1 MSTQRYVSNELTH
14 FVGRGMPADQQY
26 DLLVNQILKPG
37 WLTFSPHDRSLLR
50 SPSLNLG
57 TTISDGKMIS
67 HQVICFCDIPLADL
81 LIHMKKYS
89 NFGIS
94 FRRDFLIASGANPV
108 FYVANNSTV
117 AAGGLIPLVH
127 LTDRINDVLSKGRID
142 RGIYFDDYV
151 KIIIDLL
158 WIFDAL
164 ASDYQGAWFKASGTR
179 ESNRATMIHVMN
191 TLFAF
196 QEGELDQFVATQG
209 AREHFGR
216 GARLICEFLMNGIFD
231 FIKCFDASKAED
243 DPDNYYMERE
253 WRLPRNL
260 NFDLKDVERII
271 MPRKF
276 ASTFRADLPGY
287 NGQLHFVD

>member
-14 FVGRGMPADQQY
+14 FVGRGMGVDEQY
-26 DLLVNQILKPG
+26 DLLMDQILKPG
-37 WLTFSPHDRSLLR
+37 WLTFPPHDRSPFR
-50 SPSLNLG
+50 SPSLDLG
-57 TTISDGKMIS
+57 TTISDGKMIG
-67 HQVICFCDIPLADL
+67 HRVICFCDIPLADL
-81 LIHMKKYS
+81 SIHMKKYS

-94 FRRDFLIASGANPV
+94 FRREFLIRHGASPA

-117 AAGGLIPLVH
+117 AASGLIPLDY
-127 LTDRINDVLSKGRID
+127 LTDRINDALSNGIIE
-142 RGIYFDDYV
+142 RGLYFDDYI
-151 KIIIDLL
+151 KIILDLM

-164 ASDYQGAWFKASGTR
+164 ASDYQGDWFKASGTR
-179 ESNRATMIHVMN
+179 ESNRATMINVMN

-196 QEGELDQFVATQG
+196 QESELDQFVATQG

-216 GARLICEFLMNGIFD
+216 SVRLIGEFILVGIFD

-253 WRLPRNL
+253 WRLPKNL
-260 NFDLKDVERII
+260 KFDLKDVERII

-276 ASTFRADLPGY
+276 ATAFRADLPGY
-287 NGQLHFVD
+287 NAQLHFVD